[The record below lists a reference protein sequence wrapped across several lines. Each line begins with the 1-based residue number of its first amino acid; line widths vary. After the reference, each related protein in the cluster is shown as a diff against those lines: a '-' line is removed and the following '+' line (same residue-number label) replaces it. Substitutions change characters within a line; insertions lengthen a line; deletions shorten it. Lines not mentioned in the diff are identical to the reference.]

1 MSSIAKKIFPGTLL
15 IVFLVISVFMVVS
28 HDPACAEDAKP
39 TEQVSMIKMQQEP
52 EGITPT
58 SLKVKLG
65 TTIVWV
71 NSDPGDVTIK
81 FLDKLGIACKVP
93 VNFHADIW
101 GNYETGAIPEGGT
114 ASICFIYKGTYRYE
128 VKRLVEKDG
137 KPGEEIQTGTINAY
151 E

>member
-1 MSSIAKKIFPGTLL
+1 MFNSKKAFCGNLL
-15 IVFLVISVFMVVS
+15 LVVFLASVFMVTF
-28 HDPACAEDAKP
+28 HDSVRAEDAQPK
-39 TEQVSMIKMQQEP
+39 EEVAMITLKQEP
-52 EGITPT
+52 AGITPT

-71 NSDPGDVTIK
+71 NSAPGPVTIK

-101 GNYETGAIPEGGT
+101 GNYETGSIPEGGT
-114 ASICFIYKGTYRYE
+114 ASICFIYKGTYKFE
-128 VKRLVEKDG
+128 VKRLVDKG
-137 KPGEEIQTGTINAY
+137 GQPEEQIQTGTITAH

>member
-1 MSSIAKKIFPGTLL
+1 MFNSRKTLSGTLF
-15 IVFLVISVFMVVS
+15 IAFLLTSFFVVAF
-28 HDPACAEDAKP
+28 HGAALAEDAKP
-39 TEQVSMIKMQQEP
+39 KEEVAMITLKQQP
-52 EGITPT
+52 EGISPT

-71 NSDPGDVTIK
+71 NSDPGPVTIK

-93 VNFHADIW
+93 VNFHADVW

-137 KPGEEIQTGTINAY
+137 KQGEQVQTGTINAH

>member
-1 MSSIAKKIFPGTLL
+1 MFNSRKFFTGTLF
-15 IVFLVISVFMVVS
+15 IAFLVTSVFVVAF
-28 HDPACAEDAKP
+28 HDAVLAEDAKP
-39 TEQVSMIKMQQEP
+39 KEEVAMITMKLQP
-52 EGITPT
+52 EGISPT
-58 SLKVKLG
+58 TLKVKLG

-71 NSDPGDVTIK
+71 NSDPGPVTIK

-93 VNFHADIW
+93 VNFHADVW

-137 KPGEEIQTGTINAY
+137 QQGEQVQTGTINAH

>member
-1 MSSIAKKIFPGTLL
+1 MFDSRKFFACTLFITVL
-15 IVFLVISVFMVVS
+15 LASVFVVTF
-28 HDPACAEDAKP
+28 HDAVLADDAKP
-39 TEQVSMIKMQQEP
+39 EEQVAMITMKQEP
-52 EGITPT
+52 VGITPP
-58 SLKVKLG
+58 SLKVKIG

-71 NSDPGDVTIK
+71 NNDPGDVTIK

-114 ASICFIYKGTYRYE
+114 ASICFIYKGTYKFE

-137 KPGEEIQTGTINAY
+137 KQEEQIQTASITAH

>member
-1 MSSIAKKIFPGTLL
+1 MFNSKKSLYSTLL
-15 IVFLVISVFMVVS
+15 IVIFLASVFMVAF
-28 HDPACAEDAKP
+28 HDSVRAEDAQLK
-39 TEQVSMIKMQQEP
+39 EAVAMITLKQEP
-52 EGITPT
+52 TGITPA

-71 NSDPGDVTIK
+71 NSDPGPVTIK

-101 GNYETGAIPEGGT
+101 GNYETGSIPEGGT
-114 ASICFIYKGTYRYE
+114 ASICFIYKGAYKFE

-137 KPGEEIQTGTINAY
+137 QQEEQIQTGIINAH

>member
-1 MSSIAKKIFPGTLL
+1 MFNSRKFFACTLFIAFLL
-15 IVFLVISVFMVVS
+15 TSVFVVASQDSVLADEATSKEEVAMVIL
-28 HDPACAEDAKP
+28 K
-39 TEQVSMIKMQQEP
+39 QQP
-52 EGITPT
+52 EGISPT
-58 SLKVKLG
+58 SLTVKLG

-71 NSDPGDVTIK
+71 NSDPGPITIK

-93 VNFHADIW
+93 VNFHADVW

-114 ASICFIYKGTYRYE
+114 ASICFIYKGTYKYE

-137 KPGEEIQTGTINAY
+137 KPGEQVQTGTITAN

>member
-1 MSSIAKKIFPGTLL
+1 MFNSKKSLYSTLL
-15 IVFLVISVFMVVS
+15 IVIFLASIFVVAFHDSVR
-28 HDPACAEDAKP
+28 AEEAQLK
-39 TEQVSMIKMQQEP
+39 EEVAMITLKQEP
-52 EGITPT
+52 TGITPA

-71 NSDPGDVTIK
+71 NSDPGPVTIK

-101 GNYETGAIPEGGT
+101 GNYETGTIPEGGT
-114 ASICFIYKGTYRYE
+114 ASICFIYKGTYKFE
-128 VKRLVEKDG
+128 VKRLVENDW
-137 KPGEEIQTGTINAY
+137 KPGEQLQTGTITAH